1 MPALETASRLL
12 EPAIFSSF
20 SDLVPHS
27 NIILPFKVITSLAA
41 LFSIALSLV
50 QTLLNRATIFQGR
63 RIFPRGI
70 LIFAILRAKIDFF
83 EKGGKEGIRKSYQ
96 YFYVEYNICDIDI
109 YVYMYAVT

>member
-27 NIILPFKVITSLAA
+27 NIIPPFKAITSLAA

-50 QTLLNRATIFQGR
+50 QTLNRATIFQGQ

-83 EKGGKEGIRKSYQ
+83 EEDGKEEARKSYQ
-96 YFYVEYNICDIDI
+96 YFYVEYNICDID
-109 YVYMYAVT
+109 MYTCML